1 MNASSMFNPAFALVI
16 FGVGIGLASMV
27 DPLFGLLAIF
37 GGALLGFSTLVT
49 GKIELNKKAK
59 LLLFASFVFLL
70 SLFSVS
76 YVIVSEVILRY

>member
-1 MNASSMFNPAFALVI
+1 MTASSMFNPAFALVI
-16 FGVGIGLASMV
+16 FGIGIGLASMV

-37 GGALLGFSTLVT
+37 GGALLGFSRLVT